1 MAITI
6 VVIIQGVKGGIE
18 KWTKVMMPAILIILI
33 MLMIRGL
40 TLPNGMQAI
49 DFLFKPKFDD
59 LTASSIVLALGHS
72 FFTLSLGMGTM
83 ITYGSYLRNDQ
94 NLLSSA
100 LWIIFLDTVIALMAG
115 VAIFATVFAM
125 GANPGEGAGLI
136 FVVLPTIFPE
146 IAGGAIWGT
155 LFFFLLFMAALTSAI
170 SILEVITAYFID
182 EKGWSRQK
190 ATIIFG
196 SVITGVGALCSLSMG
211 TYNITALAGMSFFD
225 VLDYLSSKY
234 MLPIGGMLTGV
245 FVLVRWGIPNFISEM
260 VVGMK
265 NPKVNATFVRILF
278 LVSATV
284 VGFIL
289 INEII
294 ATITGTPIIG

>member
-1 MAITI
+1 
-6 VVIIQGVKGGIE
+6 
-18 KWTKVMMPAILIILI
+18 
-33 MLMIRGL
+33 
-40 TLPNGMQAI
+40 
-49 DFLFKPKFDD
+49 
-59 LTASSIVLALGHS
+59 
-72 FFTLSLGMGTM
+72 
-83 ITYGSYLRNDQ
+83 
-94 NLLSSA
+94 
-100 LWIIFLDTVIALMAG
+100 
-115 VAIFATVFAM
+115 
-125 GANPGEGAGLI
+125 
-136 FVVLPTIFPE
+136 
-146 IAGGAIWGT
+146 
-155 LFFFLLFMAALTSAI
+155 
-170 SILEVITAYFID
+170 
-182 EKGWSRQK
+182 
-190 ATIIFG
+190 
-196 SVITGVGALCSLSMG
+196 
-211 TYNITALAGMSFFD
+211 MSFFD